1 MCTVRESVSLCV
13 SMFLGWLLSLFC
25 FCYCS
30 FRSNILRSELASYM
44 QTSLAFLG
52 LGKMDLDGNPSVER
66 RKMKLGTM
74 LAGKKP

>member
-1 MCTVRESVSLCV
+1 MRECV
-13 SMFLGWLLSLFC
+13 SVCVYVSGLAFVIVLLFC

-52 LGKMDLDGNPSVER
+52 LGKMDLDGHPSVER
-66 RKMKLGTM
+66 RKMKLGAM
-74 LAGKKP
+74 LAGSKT